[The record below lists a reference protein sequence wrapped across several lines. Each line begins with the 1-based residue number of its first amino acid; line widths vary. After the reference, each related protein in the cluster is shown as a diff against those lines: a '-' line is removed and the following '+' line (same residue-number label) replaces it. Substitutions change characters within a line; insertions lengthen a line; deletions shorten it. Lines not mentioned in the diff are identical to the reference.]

1 MKINENLKNYK
12 LHLLQNRYTE
22 ITEILSNLQKQIL
35 QLNNK
40 NYISNVKKN
49 VYLGKLFEI
58 SKCMN
63 TKYNNYINNEL
74 EKKTLKKTDL
84 KINDL
89 LNKTSNSNKYYKIIE
104 EYNNFD
110 NNNKKPLEYI
120 YQELKE
126 YIKEIGY
133 TSLKNIIKL
142 ITNNSLKIFDSSV
155 NNLLDEIENIAVPL
169 SFEIFEV
176 KKKNLSYYWRI
187 PEKFEENDYFH
198 QVRELWIR
206 KPNCKNNFIKIKLFF
221 KIDNFNVRIKT
232 CQINY
237 PVLYNLKNTCISF
250 IEKNYSDIDKKFI
263 KSLMRHDYLGN
274 IYCMSSKDYASYIKL
289 MYYKKLELS
298 ETTFLNL
305 MKEFISKKKNINDM
319 FNIIYILL
327 LGNDENS
334 DLASLLI
341 GLVKEKKNIQNELH
355 DHIYNNLTYFLQ
367 VKIKKGNNNIKNE
380 INKLK
385 SLTSED
391 VDYKKQL
398 ITNKF
403 IPDNVK
409 SLTLEKVEEMK
420 SFNNEY
426 YKQLTFVKNIVQ
438 FPWPSN
444 NDNSLYKK
452 LKNNKKESI
461 EYLKNVENK
470 LKKSSYGHDEAKQ
483 NLLQIIGKWISN
495 PSSKGTS
502 FGLVGPPGVGKTLL
516 AKSVSDALDIPF
528 GQITLGG
535 QNDGELLHGHGYTY
549 SGSQPG
555 LIIKKMV
562 EMGKSRCI
570 LYFDELDKAC
580 SKHGSVNE
588 ITSILIHL
596 TDPNMN
602 KTFQDRFFQ
611 GVDFP
616 LDKVIMIFSYNDSKL
631 IDPILLDRI
640 KEIKV
645 NPYTIFD
652 KLDICNDFIIP
663 EIQKNI
669 GFNKNCVK
677 FNKNIIELLIDN
689 YTSEAGVRGIKR
701 IIENI
706 FLQLNLEKIY
716 NKGIFKNK
724 NKITLNKKDIY
735 SLLSQPEIEN
745 TKIHSKSE
753 VGIING
759 LYATSNGDGG
769 IIPIQIFKNYNSNK
783 ENFEIKLTGNQGDV
797 MKESVQ
803 CSLTAAFD
811 YVRKNINKYPFI
823 KNLDDYINENFKYG
837 FHIHAPSTSTPKDGP
852 SAGCAFTTAFISRIL
867 NKKIKNTVGM
877 TGEIEL
883 TGRITK
889 IGGLNYKLIGCKKAG
904 CKLIFVPKENED
916 DLNKI
921 IKKNP
926 KLIDNKFKV
935 RIFSNISD
943 IIDEILI

>member
-1 MKINENLKNYK
+1 MEINDNLKNYK
-12 LHLLQNRYTE
+12 LHLLQNRYIE
-22 ITEILSNLQKQIL
+22 ITNILSDLEKHIL
-35 QLNNK
+35 ILNNK
-40 NYISNVKKN
+40 NYINNLKKN
-49 VYLGKLFEI
+49 IYLGKLFEI
-58 SKCMN
+58 SKCIN

-84 KINDL
+84 EINNL
-89 LNKTSNSNKYYKIIE
+89 LLKTNNNDDSFKIIE

-110 NNNKKPLEYI
+110 NKNKKPLEYI

-126 YIKEIGY
+126 YIKEIGHP
-133 TSLKNIIKL
+133 SLKKIL
-142 ITNNSLKIFDSSV
+142 ELSTNNSLKLYDSKV
-155 NNLLDEIENIAVPL
+155 NSLIEEIEDIVIPL

-176 KKKNLSYYWRI
+176 NKKKLSYYWRK

-198 QVRELWIR
+198 QIRELWIK
-206 KPNCKNNFIKIKLFF
+206 KPNFKNKYIKIKLFF
-221 KIDNFNVRIKT
+221 KIDTLSVRMKT

-237 PVLYNLKNTCISF
+237 PILYDLKNKNISE
-250 IEKNYSDIDKKFI
+250 IEKNNSGIEKKFI

-274 IYCMSSKDYASYIKL
+274 IYCMSSKDYASYVKL

-305 MKEFISKKKNINDM
+305 MKEFISKKKVIFDM

-341 GLVKEKKNIQNELH
+341 GLVKEKKNSQNELH

-367 VKIKKGNNNIKNE
+367 VKIKKANNNIKNE
-380 INKLK
+380 VNKLK
-385 SLTSED
+385 SLSSED

-444 NDNSLYKK
+444 NDNALYKK

-461 EYLKNVENK
+461 EYLKNIENK
-470 LKKSSYGHDEAKQ
+470 LQKSSYGHEEAKKG
-483 NLLQIIGKWISN
+483 LLQIIGKWISN
-495 PSSKGTS
+495 PSSRGTS

-580 SKHGSVNE
+580 SKHGSINE

-631 IDPILLDRI
+631 IDPILLDRL

-645 NPYTIFD
+645 NPYTIYD
-652 KLDICNDFIIP
+652 KMNICSDFIIP

-677 FNKNIIELLIDN
+677 FTKNIIEYLVDN
-689 YTSEAGVRGIKR
+689 YTNEAGVRGIKR

-706 FLQLNLEKIY
+706 FLQLNLDKIY
-716 NKGIFKNK
+716 NRGIFKNK
-724 NKITLNKKDIY
+724 NKVSLTKKDIFT
-735 SLLSQPEIEN
+735 LLSEPDIEN
-745 TKIHSKSE
+745 TKIHSKNE
-753 VGIING
+753 IGIING

-783 ENFEIKLTGNQGDV
+783 DGFEIKLTGNQGDV

-803 CSLTAAFD
+803 CSLTAALD
-811 YVRKNINKYPFI
+811 YIRKNINKYPFI
-823 KNLDDYINENFKYG
+823 KNLDDYIEKNFKYG
-837 FHIHAPSTSTPKDGP
+837 FHVHAPSTSTPKDGP

-867 NKKIKNTVGM
+867 DKKIKNTVGM

-889 IGGLNYKLIGCKKAG
+889 IGGLNYKLIGSKKAG
-904 CKLIFVPKENED
+904 CKLIFVPKENKED
-916 DLNKI
+916 LDKI
-921 IKKNP
+921 IQKNP
-926 KLIDNKFKV
+926 KLVDSKFKV
-935 RIFSNISD
+935 KIFENVAD
-943 IIDEILI
+943 VIDDVLI

>member
-22 ITEILSNLQKQIL
+22 ITDILSNLEKQIL
-35 QLNNK
+35 YLNNK

-74 EKKTLKKTDL
+74 EKKNLKKNDI

-110 NNNKKPLEYI
+110 SKNKKPLEYI

-155 NNLLDEIENIAVPL
+155 NNLLNEIEDIAVPL

-176 KKKNLSYYWRI
+176 KKKNVSYYWRI

-198 QVRELWIR
+198 QIRELWLR

-221 KIDNFNVRIKT
+221 KIDTLNVRMKT

-237 PVLYNLKNTCISF
+237 PVLYNFKNESLSV
-250 IEKNYSDIDKKFI
+250 IEKNHSDIDKKFI

-274 IYCMSSKDYASYIKL
+274 IYCMNSKDYSSYVKL

-319 FNIIYILL
+319 FNIIYLLL
-327 LGNDENS
+327 LGSDENS

-341 GLVKEKKNIQNELH
+341 GLVKEKKSTQNELH

-385 SLTSED
+385 SLSSED

-580 SKHGSVNE
+580 SKHGNVNE

-645 NPYTIFD
+645 NPYTILD
-652 KLDICNDFIIP
+652 KLEICNDFIIP

-677 FNKNIIELLIDN
+677 FNKNIIDFLVDN

-706 FLQLNLEKIY
+706 FLQLNLDKIY
-716 NKGIFKNK
+716 NRGIFKNK
-724 NKITLNKKDIY
+724 NKITLTKKDIH

-745 TKIHSKSE
+745 TKIHSKNE

-759 LYATSNGDGG
+759 LYATSNGNGG

-783 ENFEIKLTGNQGDV
+783 DNFEIKLTGNQGDV

-811 YVRKNINKYPFI
+811 YIRENINKYPFI
-823 KNLDDYINENFKYG
+823 KNLDDYIYENFKNG
-837 FHIHAPSTSTPKDGP
+837 FHVHAPSTSTPKDGP
-852 SAGCAFTTAFISRIL
+852 SAGCAFTSAFISRIL
-867 NKKIKNTVGM
+867 NKKIKNTIGM

-883 TGRITK
+883 TGRVTK

-935 RIFSNISD
+935 RIFNNISD

>member
-89 LNKTSNSNKYYKIIE
+89 LNKTSNNNKYYKIIE

-198 QVRELWIR
+198 QIRELWIR

-221 KIDNFNVRIKT
+221 KIDTLNVRMKT

-237 PVLYNLKNTCISF
+237 PVLYNLKNTCMSF
-250 IEKNYSDIDKKFI
+250 IEKNNSDIDKKFI

-319 FNIIYILL
+319 FNIIYLLL

-380 INKLK
+380 VNKLK

-438 FPWPSN
+438 FPWSSN

-611 GVDFP
+611 GIDFP

-652 KLDICNDFIIP
+652 KLDICNNFIIP

-677 FNKNIIELLIDN
+677 FNKNIIELLVDN

-706 FLQLNLEKIY
+706 FLQLNLDKIY
-716 NKGIFKNK
+716 NRGIFKNK
-724 NKITLNKKDIY
+724 NKITLNKKDIN

-935 RIFSNISD
+935 RIFNNISD